1 MTTTEPRYDKT
12 PLHEIDSACDQLVID
27 KYRAAWG
34 AVYPQEG
41 VEGAIGALYIALFYP
56 SDVDD
61 IPNNDAFEGRREAL
75 TTPLPNTTEEIPEP
89 DDFMHVILE
98 AINRNADYKDTLR
111 EDDPDMS
118 VHDGIKAMA
127 HHGKLSMWS
136 QGDNAHQAHK
146 MRQVGIGDV
155 RREIAQERGIRPHEA
170 IGVIVGDKFK
180 ALEEQVLP
188 EMLAANEQTVIVF
201 DDRRDNLDRV
211 AAIIERFNE
220 QHTASITPVLSW
232 ARIGKNKDKILT
244 EEETAYYHPAEQVSD
259 MVAVATEQ
267 PEKTRILLDYD
278 GTLSNDAL
286 RLQATL
292 DAVKHALQANDWV

>member
-12 PLHEIDSACDQLVID
+12 PSHEIDSERDQLIVD

-34 AVYPQEG
+34 AMYSSEG
-41 VEGAIGALYIALFYP
+41 VRGALDALYIALFYP
-56 SDVDD
+56 AAVDA
-61 IPNNDAFEGRREAL
+61 IPNNDSFEGRREAL
-75 TTPLPNTTEEIPEP
+75 MTPLDGQREIPSPEM
-89 DDFMHVILE
+89 FIQTMTE
-98 AINRNADYKDTLR
+98 AINRTADYTDTLR

-118 VHDGIKAMA
+118 VHAGIKAMA

-136 QGDNAHQAHK
+136 QGDNSHQVHK
-146 MRQVGIGDV
+146 MRQAGIGDV
-155 RREIAQERGIRPHEA
+155 RRDVARELNVRPSEA
-170 IGVIVGDKFK
+170 FGVIVGDKFS

-188 EMLAANEQTVIVF
+188 AMLTDDEQSVVVF
-201 DDRRDNLDRV
+201 DDRRENLDRV

-220 QHTASITPVLSW
+220 EHGTSITPVLSW

-244 EEETAYYHPAEQVSD
+244 EEETAYYRPVEQVSD

-278 GTLSNDAL
+278 GTLSNDTL

-292 DAVKHALQANDWV
+292 DAVKSALQANDWA

>member
-1 MTTTEPRYDKT
+1 VTSTEPRYDKI
-12 PLHEIDSACDQLVID
+12 PSREIDSERDQLIVD

-34 AVYPQEG
+34 AAYAQEG
-41 VEGAIGALYIALFYP
+41 LKGALDALYIALFYP

-75 TTPLPNTTEEIPEP
+75 MTSLSNTEEIPEP
-89 DDFMHVILE
+89 DKFMHVMLE
-98 AINRNADYKDTLR
+98 AINRDANYKDTLR

-127 HHGKLSMWS
+127 THGKLSMWS

-146 MRQVGIGDV
+146 MRQAGIGDV
-155 RREIAQERGIRPHEA
+155 RRDVASELDVRPGEA
-170 IGVIVGDKFK
+170 IGFIVGDKFK

-188 EMLAANEQTVIVF
+188 EMLAADEHSVIVF
-201 DDRRDNLDRV
+201 DDRQDNLDRV

-220 QHTASITPVLSW
+220 EHGTSITPVLSW
-232 ARIGKNKDKILT
+232 ARIGKNKDKVLT
-244 EEETAYYHPAEQVSD
+244 EEETAYYHPAGKVSD
-259 MVAVATEQ
+259 MVAISVEQ
-267 PEKTRILLDYD
+267 PKGTRTLLDYD
-278 GTLSNDAL
+278 GTLSDDTL

-292 DAVKHALQANDWV
+292 DAVKNALQANNWA